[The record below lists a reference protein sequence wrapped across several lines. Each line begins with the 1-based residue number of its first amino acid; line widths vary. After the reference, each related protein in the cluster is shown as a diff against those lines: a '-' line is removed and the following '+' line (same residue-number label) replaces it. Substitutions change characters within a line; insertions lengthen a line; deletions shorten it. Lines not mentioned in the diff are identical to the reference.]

1 MAMAPVSSHATPP
14 PAPLAQRARQGL
26 AWSAGG
32 TAASIAAQLVLM
44 AVMARLVEP
53 AAFGL
58 VAMAL
63 VAMRLV
69 GLATQLGLG
78 PALIQRDHL
87 EVDDVRAAL
96 GLTLGA
102 GLAGTVL
109 LVVAA
114 PLVAHLYGR
123 PDVAPVLQGLALSL
137 LPAAVAGLWS
147 ALLRRALRLQAATA
161 VELGSYLVGYGAV
174 GVALAWAGA
183 GVWALVGAAVA
194 QALAGAVLGALCVG
208 PPRWPGWR
216 GLRAARGR
224 LAGYGSR
231 HTAVTLAE
239 FAAANLDTALIGR
252 LLGETVLGLYNR
264 ALLLATLPAERLAG
278 SLTRVLF
285 PLVSGVQADARTA
298 GAAGLLGVAAAGMA
312 AAALGPGVAAAAG
325 DVVAVLLGPRWAPA
339 VPLLQLLAW
348 VAPPMFVNHVCG
360 VLCDAT
366 AQLGVKLRVQL
377 GALVLFAVAAPG
389 LCLGLG
395 LGAAGVAAAL
405 LLTEGVRLAAY
416 LAVLSARMHWR
427 AADLAR
433 VLGAVAVVAGVVHGG
448 VAAAAA
454 ALHGVAPPL
463 VALMVE
469 VAAGAVALAVAL
481 AVAARLIAPT
491 AAGELA
497 RRHVP
502 GAQRWMALVGAAG
515 R

>member
-1 MAMAPVSSHATPP
+1 MSTAPGASMGPGIGR
-14 PAPLAQRARQGL
+14 RARQGL

-32 TAASIAAQLVLM
+32 TLASIAAQLVLM

-69 GLATQLGLG
+69 SLATQLGLG
-78 PALIQRDHL
+78 PALIQRERL
-87 EVDDVRAAL
+87 EADDVRAAL
-96 GLTLGA
+96 GLTVLA
-102 GLAGTVL
+102 GLAGTAL

-114 PLVAHLYGR
+114 PLVARLYGR
-123 PDVAPVLQGLALSL
+123 ADVAPVLQGLALSL
-137 LPAAVAGLWS
+137 LPAAVAGVWQ
-147 ALLRRALRLQAATA
+147 ALLRRALRLRAAA
-161 VELGSYLVGYGAV
+161 GVELGSYLAGYGVA
-174 GVALAWAGA
+174 GVSLAITGA

-194 QALAGAVLGALCVG
+194 QALAGALFGALCV
-208 PPRWPGWR
+208 PAPRVPGWR

-231 HTAVTLAE
+231 HTAVTLSE

-264 ALLLATLPAERLAG
+264 ALLLATLPAEKLAG
-278 SLTRVLF
+278 ALTRVLF
-285 PLVSGVQADARTA
+285 PLVSGVRADARTA
-298 GAAGLLGVAAAGMA
+298 GAAGLLGVAAAGMV

-366 AQLGVKLRVQL
+366 AQLGAKLRVQL
-377 GALVLFAVAAPG
+377 GALLLFAVAAPG
-389 LCLGLG
+389 LAVGLG

-405 LLTEGVRLAAY
+405 LLTEAVRLVAY
-416 LAVLSARMHWR
+416 LAVLSPRLCWP
-427 AADLAR
+427 AAHLAR
-433 VLGAVAVVAGVVHGG
+433 VLGAVGVVAAVVHGG
-448 VAAAAA
+448 VGAAAS

-463 VALMVE
+463 AALGAE
-469 VAAGAVALAVAL
+469 IAAGAMALAVAL
-481 AVAARLIAPT
+481 ALAARLIAPT
-491 AAGELA
+491 AAAELA
-497 RRHVP
+497 RCHVP
-502 GAQRWMALVGAAG
+502 GAGRWMALVGAG
-515 R
+515 PR